1 MAWYIVLQREIGGF
15 DHRVNGKALAHASNV
30 LEALA
35 KNSSVVPLMYFFSA
49 APDQLAEFADD
60 QVMSVEHTPKLPS
73 EKWFSA
79 EDGLNT
85 VIALKK
91 AVIEQQ
97 IEAADKII
105 DDLTEFENV
114 LKIAS
119 ANQIGWHLAIDY

>member
-1 MAWYIVLQREIGGF
+1 MFRQLTLPSSP
-15 DHRVNGKALAHASNV
+15 ALLPHADNV

-35 KNSSVVPLMYFFSA
+35 KNSGVVPLMHFFSA
-49 APDQLAEFADD
+49 APDRLTEFADD

-91 AVIEQQ
+91 AIIKQQ
-97 IEAADKII
+97 IEAADKLIY
-105 DDLTEFENV
+105 DLSGLEKV